1 MNVDLDGRRPLA
13 FWHWLAAAS
22 PTAAR
27 RGEDSRCT
35 AEPRPPSRQPTNE
48 VIRFP
53 AQQPPSTEG
62 GVHRASPR
70 KPSRAT
76 QVRQKPR
83 RRKVH
88 RSSPCPWFRL
98 AAVHA
103 SRSSMLQWLVWTS
116 TQHARTANS
125 LDRERCQKTVKFG
138 GSSRVRCQPI
148 VRSDVGAPKRTKLCQ
163 PRQEAS

>member
-88 RSSPCPWFRL
+88 RPSPCPWFRL

-138 GSSRVRCQPI
+138 GSSRVRCQPT
-148 VRSDVGAPKRTKLCQ
+148 VRSDVGAPKSTKLCQ